1 MELSS
6 TSLLVLLALRD
17 GPAHGYG
24 ILRRASELD
33 VGAVPPV
40 ATLYAT
46 LDRLVRDGLIAED
59 REEIV
64 DGRARRFYIATNEGH
79 GALRG
84 EVERMERAVA
94 LVRSTPTRRPRRPRH
109 PAAMV
114 AR

>member
-1 MELSS
+1 MELSA

-24 ILRRASELD
+24 ILQRATELD

-46 LDRLVRDGLIAED
+46 LDRLARNGLIAED
-59 REEIV
+59 RDEIV
-64 DGRARRFYIATNEGH
+64 DGRARRFYVATDEGH
-79 GALRG
+79 DALAT
-84 EVERMERAVA
+84 EVDRMERAVA
-94 LVRSTPTRRPRRPRH
+94 LVRSSPKRRKRPTG
-109 PAAMV
+109 AV